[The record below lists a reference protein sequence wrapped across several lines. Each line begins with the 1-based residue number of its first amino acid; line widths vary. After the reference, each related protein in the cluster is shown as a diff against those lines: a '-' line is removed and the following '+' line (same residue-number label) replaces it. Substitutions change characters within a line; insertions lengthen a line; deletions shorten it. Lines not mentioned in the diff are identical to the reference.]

1 MVATNDSINYNIK
14 QKKSKGDKMIT
25 TVKFAKTKPNAI
37 IPTKRLEDAGYD
49 VYPCFDEDYIIIK
62 PHTTVIIP
70 TGIASACDTDY
81 CFVLHE
87 RSSTGTKGMAQ
98 RCGIIDS
105 GYRGEWG
112 VPITNTND
120 VPIVICKKEFIATF
134 SDFASVLLLPY
145 GKANYILYPYEK
157 AICQALIIPVPEVEI
172 EEYTYEELKAIPSER
187 GTGRLGSSGK

>member
-120 VPIVICKKEFIATF
+120 VPIVICKKESITDFN
-134 SDFASVLLLPY
+134 DFASILLFSY
-145 GKANYILYPYEK
+145 GEANYILYPYEK
-157 AICQALIIPVPEVEI
+157 AICQALVLPVPEVEI
-172 EEYTYEELKAIPSER
+172 EEYTYEELKVIPSER

>member
-1 MVATNDSINYNIK
+1 
-14 QKKSKGDKMIT
+14 MIT
-25 TVKFAKTKPNAI
+25 TVKFAKIKPNAI
-37 IPTKRLEDAGYD
+37 IPTKRPEDAGYD

-70 TGIASACDTDY
+70 TGIASVCDTDY

-120 VPIVICKKEFIATF
+120 VPIVICKKEFVATF

-145 GKANYILYPYEK
+145 GEANYILYPYEK
-157 AICQALIIPVPEVEI
+157 AICQALILPVPEVEI
-172 EEYTYEELKAIPSER
+172 EEYTYEELKAISSER

>member
-1 MVATNDSINYNIK
+1 
-14 QKKSKGDKMIT
+14 MIT

-120 VPIVICKKEFIATF
+120 VPIIICKKEFIDAVCDFTSISLYPYRK
-134 SDFASVLLLPY
+134 SD
-145 GKANYILYPYEK
+145 YILYPYEK
-157 AICQALIIPVPEVEI
+157 AICQALIISVPEVEI

-187 GTGRLGSSGK
+187 GTGCLGSSGK

>member
-1 MVATNDSINYNIK
+1 
-14 QKKSKGDKMIT
+14 MIT

-120 VPIVICKKEFIATF
+120 VPIVICKKESITDFN
-134 SDFASVLLLPY
+134 DFASILLFSY
-145 GKANYILYPYEK
+145 GEANYILYPYEK
-157 AICQALIIPVPEVEI
+157 PFV
-172 EEYTYEELKAIPSER
+172 
-187 GTGRLGSSGK
+187 RLLYFLFQKLR

>member
-1 MVATNDSINYNIK
+1 MTFILV
-14 QKKSKGDKMIT
+14 
-25 TVKFAKTKPNAI
+25 
-37 IPTKRLEDAGYD
+37 
-49 VYPCFDEDYIIIK
+49 FDEDYIIIK

-120 VPIVICKKEFIATF
+120 VPIVICKKESITDFN
-134 SDFASVLLLPY
+134 DFASILLFSY
-145 GKANYILYPYEK
+145 GEANYILYPYEK
-157 AICQALIIPVPEVEI
+157 AICQALILPVPEVEI
-172 EEYTYEELKAIPSER
+172 EEYTYEELKAISSER
-187 GTGRLGSSGK
+187 GTGRPGSSGK